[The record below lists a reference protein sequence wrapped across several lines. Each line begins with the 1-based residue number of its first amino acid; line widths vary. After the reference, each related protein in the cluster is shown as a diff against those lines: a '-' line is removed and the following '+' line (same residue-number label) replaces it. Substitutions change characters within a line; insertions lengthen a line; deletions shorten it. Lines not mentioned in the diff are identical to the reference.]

1 LRLRGFA
8 ARRPGYAESGNVWL
22 EVTGDGRLM
31 RVLMLR
37 QQPSSRARVQAVAL
51 AAERPDIELAL
62 ARQGAPG
69 GESIALEWQLG
80 DRPARGLR
88 EAIAQFAPDV
98 VHSYGPS
105 PELTVCVTELTAG
118 RVPVIHDLTGKRRF
132 LADRELEARAI
143 EESRALVVASEVLLE
158 QLAAAYTLP
167 PLTMVF
173 PSYSP
178 ARELAQADRGMS
190 AEANIDRLAALYQAL
205 AREPM
210 AGLAAELRSG

>member
-1 LRLRGFA
+1 
-8 ARRPGYAESGNVWL
+8 
-22 EVTGDGRLM
+22 M
-31 RVLMLR
+31 RVLLLR
-37 QQPSSRARVQAVAL
+37 QEPSARSRVHAVAL
-51 AAERPDIELAL
+51 AAERPEIELAL

-69 GESIALEWQLG
+69 GESVSLEWQLG

-88 EAIAQFAPDV
+88 EAIAEFAPDV

-105 PELTVCVTELTAG
+105 AELTVCVSELTAG
-118 RVPVIHDLTGKRRF
+118 RIPVIHDVGGKHRF
-132 LADRELEARAI
+132 RGNAELEARAV
-143 EESRALVVASEVLLE
+143 EESRALVVASEALLE
-158 QLAAAYTLP
+158 QLAAAYSLP

-178 ARELAQADRGMS
+178 ARELRAVDRQMS

-210 AGLAAELRSG
+210 MGLTAGLQGR

>member
-1 LRLRGFA
+1 
-8 ARRPGYAESGNVWL
+8 
-22 EVTGDGRLM
+22 M
-31 RVLMLR
+31 RVLLLR
-37 QQPSSRARVQAVAL
+37 QEPSSRARVHAVAL
-51 AAERPDIELAL
+51 AAECPEIELAL

-69 GESIALEWQLG
+69 GESVALEWQLG

-88 EAIAQFAPDV
+88 EAIAEFAPDV

-105 PELTVCVTELTAG
+105 AELTVCVSELTAG
-118 RVPVIHDLTGKRRF
+118 RMPVIHDLSGKRRF
-132 LADRELEARAI
+132 RANAELEARAV
-143 EESRALVVASEVLLE
+143 EESRAIVVASEVLLE
-158 QLAAAYTLP
+158 QLAAAYSLP

-178 ARELAQADRGMS
+178 ARELPRVDHRMS

-210 AGLAAELRSG
+210 AGLAAELRVR

>member
-1 LRLRGFA
+1 
-8 ARRPGYAESGNVWL
+8 
-22 EVTGDGRLM
+22 M

-69 GESIALEWQLG
+69 GESVPLEWQLG

-105 PELTVCVTELTAG
+105 AELTVCVTELTAG
-118 RVPVIHDLTGKRRF
+118 RVPVIHDLSGKRRF
-132 LADRELEARAI
+132 LSDPGLEARAI

-158 QLAAAYTLP
+158 QLAAGYRLP

-178 ARELAQADRGMS
+178 ARELAPDDRGMS